1 MVGSEYATLQS
12 SFGKSMKPQS
22 AKIGDP
28 IADIDTPA
36 LIVEL
41 DALNRNIVKMTEF
54 AHSTG
59 VRARPHAKTHKSTA
73 IALRQI
79 ANGAVG
85 RHAQKVGEADALV
98 RGGVNA
104 SRARRPRRVRQFERA
119 VVDAGLK
126 SYSGERMLGL
136 KDVELTVISDERGKL
151 MRGPKAKRLSVG
163 EKVWLIPGDCDP
175 TVSLH
180 H

>member
-12 SFGKSMKPQS
+12 SFGKSMNPQS

-41 DALNRNIVKMTEF
+41 DALNRNIAKMT
-54 AHSTG
+54 G
-59 VRARPHAKTHKSTA
+59 VCALNWRARASSCQDPQIDSDRASPDRVTA
-73 IALRQI
+73 PLADMR
-79 ANGAVG
+79 
-85 RHAQKVGEADALV
+85 QKVGEADALV

-104 SRARRPRRVRQFERA
+104 SRARRPRQVRQFERA

-126 SYSGERMLGL
+126 SYSGRTHAGSQGRRTNR
-136 KDVELTVISDERGKL
+136 DFG
-151 MRGPKAKRLSVG
+151 
-163 EKVWLIPGDCDP
+163 
-175 TVSLH
+175 
-180 H
+180 

>member
-1 MVGSEYATLQS
+1 MNPHPAE
-12 SFGKSMKPQS
+12 
-22 AKIGDP
+22 IGDP

-36 LIVEL
+36 LIVDL

-59 VRARPHAKTHKSTA
+59 VRARPHARTHKSAA

-85 RHAQKVGEADALV
+85 QCAQKVGEADALV

-104 SRARRPRRVRQFERA
+104 SRATRPRLMRQFERA
-119 VVDAGLK
+119 VVDADLK
-126 SYSGERMLGL
+126 SYSGERGPSWVQDL
-136 KDVELTVISDERGKL
+136 KDVELTAISDERGKL
-151 MRGPKAKRLSVG
+151 TRGPEAKRLSVT
-163 EKVWLIPGDCDP
+163 EKVWLIPGHCDP
-175 TVSLH
+175 TVNLH
-180 H
+180 HWYVGVRNSRV